1 MRSAKHTSTRPRRG
15 FIPRPKI
22 MTKPVFL
29 VACVSQK
36 LDRRACAAD
45 LYRSDWFRKART
57 YVEETGSPWFI
68 LSAAYGLVAPS
79 KRLAPYDATLRD
91 LTAAER
97 RLWGEKTVKQLRRAI
112 GARHPGPI
120 VFLAGRL
127 YREPLLA
134 FAGDRA
140 KIPMLGLGIGQQK
153 AWLAAQIAEGRVR
166 AARAAQLDLF
176 TIPEPG
182 AAGD

>member
-1 MRSAKHTSTRPRRG
+1 
-15 FIPRPKI
+15 
-22 MTKPVFL
+22 MTPVYL

-36 LDRRACAAD
+36 LERRVPAAD

-57 YVEETGSPWFI
+57 YVEEAGAPWYI
-68 LSAAYGLVAPS
+68 LSAVHGLVAPS
-79 KRLAPYDATLRD
+79 KRLAPYNAALRD
-91 LTAAER
+91 LSAAER
-97 RLWGEKTVKQLRRAI
+97 RVWGKKTVSQLRRAI

-134 FAGDRA
+134 FAGERA
-140 KIPMLGLGIGQQK
+140 MIPMLGMGIGQQK
-153 AWLAAQIAEGRVR
+153 AWLAQQIAEGRER

-176 TIPEPG
+176 ATS
-182 AAGD
+182 

>member
-1 MRSAKHTSTRPRRG
+1 
-15 FIPRPKI
+15 
-22 MTKPVFL
+22 MTTAAVATTCVYL

-36 LDRRACAAD
+36 LDRRARAAD

-57 YVEETGSPWFI
+57 YVEETGGRWFI
-68 LSAAYGLVAPS
+68 LSAAHGLVNPTQ
-79 KRLAPYDATLRD
+79 RLAPYDATLRD

-97 RLWGEKTVKQLRRAI
+97 RLWGEKTTRQLRRAI
-112 GARHPGPI
+112 GPRHAGPI

-140 KIPMLGLGIGQQK
+140 TIPMLGMGIGQQK
-153 AWLAAQIAEGRVR
+153 AWLAAKIAEGRER
-166 AARAAQLDLF
+166 ALRAAQLDLF
-176 TIPEPG
+176 PLS
-182 AAGD
+182 

>member
-1 MRSAKHTSTRPRRG
+1 MEPP
-15 FIPRPKI
+15 IY
-22 MTKPVFL
+22 L

-36 LDRRACAAD
+36 LDRRARAAD

-57 YVEETGSPWFI
+57 FVEEQDARWFI
-68 LSAAYGLVAPS
+68 LSAAHGLVKPS
-79 KRLAPYDATLRD
+79 QRLDPYNVTLNS

-97 RLWGEKTVKQLRRAI
+97 RLWGEKTVRQLRRAI
-112 GARHPGPI
+112 GARYAGPI

-134 FAGDRA
+134 FASDRA
-140 KIPMLGLGIGQQK
+140 AIPMLGMGIGQQK
-153 AWLAAQIAEGRVR
+153 AWLAAQIAETRER

-176 TIPEPG
+176 PPS
-182 AAGD
+182 

>member
-1 MRSAKHTSTRPRRG
+1 
-15 FIPRPKI
+15 
-22 MTKPVFL
+22 MTGAPDATTCVYL

-36 LDRRACAAD
+36 LDRRARAAD

-57 YVEETGSPWFI
+57 YVEETGDRWFI
-68 LSAAYGLVAPS
+68 LSAALGLVKPTQ
-79 KRLAPYDATLRD
+79 RLAPYDATLRG

-97 RLWGEKTVKQLRRAI
+97 RLWGEKTTRQLRRAI
-112 GARHPGPI
+112 GPCHDGPI

-140 KIPMLGLGIGQQK
+140 TIPMLGMGIGQQK
-153 AWLAAQIAEGRVR
+153 AWLAAQIAEGRER
-166 AARAAQLDLF
+166 ALRAAQLDLF
-176 TIPEPG
+176 PHS
-182 AAGD
+182 

>member
-1 MRSAKHTSTRPRRG
+1 
-15 FIPRPKI
+15 
-22 MTKPVFL
+22 MTPVYL

-36 LDRRACAAD
+36 LDRRARAAD

-57 YVEETGSPWFI
+57 YVEEAGSPWYV
-68 LSAAYGLVAPS
+68 LSAAHGLVAPS
-79 KRLAPYDATLRD
+79 KRLDPYDVTLRD
-91 LTAAER
+91 LSAAER
-97 RLWGEKTVKQLRRAI
+97 RRWGEKTVSQLRRAI

-134 FAGDRA
+134 FAGKRA
-140 KIPMLGLGIGQQK
+140 VIPMQGMGIGQQK
-153 AWLAAQIAEGRVR
+153 AWLAQQIAEQREG

-176 TIPEPG
+176 ADVINVATTEHLQHIRR
-182 AAGD
+182 

>member
-1 MRSAKHTSTRPRRG
+1 M
-15 FIPRPKI
+15 
-22 MTKPVFL
+22 

-57 YVEETGSPWFI
+57 YVEETGERWFI
-68 LSAAYGLVAPS
+68 LSAAHGLVKPS
-79 KRLAPYDATLRD
+79 QRVVPYDASLRD

-97 RLWGEKTVKQLRRAI
+97 RLWGEKTTRQLRRAI
-112 GARHPGPI
+112 GPRHAGPI

-134 FAGDRA
+134 FAGNRA
-140 KIPMLGLGIGQQK
+140 TIPMLGMGIGQQK
-153 AWLAAQIAEGRVR
+153 AWLAAQIVEQRER
-166 AARAAQLDLF
+166 AWRTAQLDLF
-176 TIPEPG
+176 
-182 AAGD
+182 AN

>member
-1 MRSAKHTSTRPRRG
+1 MTDNAPSAP
-15 FIPRPKI
+15 PLY
-22 MTKPVFL
+22 L

-36 LDRRACAAD
+36 LDRRAPAAD

-57 YVEETGSPWFI
+57 YVEKTGGHWFI
-68 LSAAYGLVAPS
+68 LSAAHGLVKPS
-79 KRLAPYDATLRD
+79 QRLAPYDATLRD

-97 RLWGEKTVKQLRRAI
+97 RLWGEKTVRQLRRAI
-112 GARHPGPI
+112 GPRYAGPI

-134 FAGDRA
+134 FAGERA
-140 KIPMLGLGIGQQK
+140 AVPMLGMGIGQQK
-153 AWLAAQIAEGRVR
+153 AWLASQIIKGRER

-176 TIPEPG
+176 ETNPES
-182 AAGD
+182 

>member
-1 MRSAKHTSTRPRRG
+1 VTS
-15 FIPRPKI
+15 
-22 MTKPVFL
+22 PVYL

-36 LDRRACAAD
+36 LDRRAAAAD

-57 YVEETGSPWFI
+57 YVEETGERWFV
-68 LSAAYGLVAPS
+68 LSAAHGLVEPT
-79 KRLAPYDATLRD
+79 KRLAPYDAGLRD

-97 RLWGEKTVKQLRRAI
+97 RLWGEKTVSQLRRAI

-120 VFLAGRL
+120 IFLAGRL

-140 KIPMLGLGIGQQK
+140 VIPMQGMGIGQQK
-153 AWLAAQIAEGRVR
+153 AWLAQQIDEARER

-176 TIPEPG
+176 PTS
-182 AAGD
+182 